1 MKQYKE
7 KDLKERK
14 ISLFVVKFISDRTS
28 TEKNKELNKLQ
39 ENHTVQPN
47 MVVPKKM
54 LNTKPQKLDADDTK
68 LDIWATP
75 GTIYVI
81 ALGEHGRNNLSSTRN
96 YLRHQFGETFQKVVK
111 QHKKA

>member
-1 MKQYKE
+1 MKQYEE

-14 ISLFVVKFISDRTS
+14 ISLFVVKFISDSTS

-39 ENHTVQPN
+39 ENH

-68 LDIWATP
+68 LDI
-75 GTIYVI
+75 
-81 ALGEHGRNNLSSTRN
+81 
-96 YLRHQFGETFQKVVK
+96 
-111 QHKKA
+111 